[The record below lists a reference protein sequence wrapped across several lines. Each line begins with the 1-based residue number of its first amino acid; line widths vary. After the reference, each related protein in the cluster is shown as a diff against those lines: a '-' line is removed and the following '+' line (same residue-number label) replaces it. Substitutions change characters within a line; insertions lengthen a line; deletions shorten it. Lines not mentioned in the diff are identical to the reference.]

1 MKLHLEEIK
10 AKEIICFR
18 NRLREE
24 NTGEIMKSN
33 KLVVGILAHVDAGK
47 TTLSE
52 QILYKCGAIGKVGRV
67 DHQNT
72 FLDTHSLEKE
82 RGITIFSKQA
92 MFSLQ
97 DFRITL
103 LDTPGHVDFSTE
115 MERTLQALDYAILV
129 INGADGVQSHTRT
142 LWKLLS
148 RYQVPV
154 FLFVNKMDQN
164 GVEKD
169 SLLQELKQKLSS
181 DCVDFNQN
189 HDTENFLEEIAV
201 RDEAL
206 MEAFLEGEEPKRED
220 IQELI
225 LQRKIFPCFF
235 GSALKDFGVE
245 ELLEQMNLFM
255 KEKEYREE
263 FSARV
268 FKIGRDQQ
276 NNRLTYIKITGGSLK
291 VKQMLEGLEWR
302 KEESWKEKVDQIRLY
317 SGNTFEM
324 KEEVWAGEVC
334 AVTGLSKTYAGEALG
349 NETEDTVAFLE
360 PVLTY
365 RMELEE
371 NVNLHQAYE
380 KLQVLAQEDP
390 MLHMEWKEKLG
401 EIHVKV
407 MGEIQIEVLKK
418 LIKDRFSMDVEFGS
432 GHIVYKETIG
442 NTVEGVGHFEPLR
455 HYAEV
460 HLLLEPLPPGS
471 GLQFD
476 TTCSEDVLDKNWQRL
491 IMTHLMEKQH
501 VGVLTGSVI
510 TDMKMTILTG
520 KAHAKHTEGGDFRQA
535 TYRAIRQGLRKAKS
549 VLLEPVYEFV
559 LEVPSNMVG
568 RAMSDVQKMHGEIRI
583 SEEQNPGN
591 LEMTILEGSCP
602 VITMQEYQREVLAY
616 TKGCGRLECQMKGY
630 EPCHNPEEVMAQ
642 VGYDPDRDLENP
654 CGSVFCSHGAGVTID
669 WSEVEDHMHLEMVYR
684 EEDDSWKNE
693 VQEVRAVRREV
704 SRSIGTDEID
714 AILNRTYGANKKGN
728 DYVSPEGWNRGK
740 SKHAVESVTK
750 VYKGTPKKES
760 YLLVDGYNIIYAW
773 KELKEL
779 AAVSLDGARGKL
791 QDILCDYQAM
801 KGCQLMVVFDAYRL
815 QGHPVEV
822 LDYHNIRVVFTKEA
836 ETADQYI
843 EKFAVRHA
851 KEYSI
856 TVATSDGLEQII
868 IRGQGCALLSA
879 KDLQEEIERSKENF
893 KEQYVDQGSKERNLL
908 GDYLPEEIKNSLSD
922 KE

>member
-1 MKLHLEEIK
+1 
-10 AKEIICFR
+10 
-18 NRLREE
+18 
-24 NTGEIMKSN
+24 MKSN

-67 DHQNT
+67 DHQDT
-72 FLDTHSLEKE
+72 FLDTHSLERE

-92 MFSLQ
+92 LFSLP
-97 DFRITL
+97 DFEVTL
-103 LDTPGHVDFSTE
+103 LDTPGHVDFSAE
-115 MERTLQALDYAILV
+115 MERTLQVLDYAILV

-142 LWKLLS
+142 LWKLLR

-164 GVEKD
+164 GVEKEAI
-169 SLLQELKQKLSS
+169 LQELKNKLSS
-181 DCVDFNQN
+181 DCVDFQQKQ
-189 HDTENFLEEIAV
+189 DTEEFFEEIAV

-206 MEAFLEGEEPKRED
+206 METFLEGEEPKRED
-220 IQELI
+220 VQELI

-245 ELLEQMNLFM
+245 DFLEQMNLFM
-255 KEKEYREE
+255 KEKEYGKE
-263 FSARV
+263 FAARV
-268 FKIGRDQQ
+268 FKIGRDHQ
-276 NNRLTYIKITGGSLK
+276 NNRLTYMKITGGSLK
-291 VKQMLEGLEWR
+291 VKQMLEGLEWK
-302 KEESWKEKVDQIRLY
+302 KEESWREKADQIRLY
-317 SGNTFEM
+317 SGTSYEM
-324 KEEVWAGEVC
+324 REEVQAGGVC
-334 AVTGLSKTYAGEALG
+334 AITGLSKTYAGEALG
-349 NETEDTVAFLE
+349 AETEDTVAFLE

-380 KLQVLAQEDP
+380 KLQILAQEDP
-390 MLHMEWKEKLG
+390 TLHMEWKEKLG

-407 MGEIQIEVLKK
+407 MGDIQIEVLKK

-432 GHIVYKETIG
+432 GHIVYKETIE
-442 NTVEGVGHFEPLR
+442 NIVEGVGHFEPLR

-460 HLLLEPLPPGS
+460 HLLLEPLPAGS

-549 VLLEPVYEFV
+549 VLLEPVYEFT

-568 RAMSDVQKMHGEIRI
+568 RAMSDVQKMHGEIQI
-583 SEEQNPGN
+583 SENQNPGSCD
-591 LEMTILEGSCP
+591 MTILEGTCP
-602 VITMQEYQREVLAY
+602 VITMQEYPREVLAY

-630 EPCHNPEEVMAQ
+630 EPCHNPEEVMEQ
-642 VGYDPDRDLENP
+642 IGYDPDRDVEHP

-669 WSEVEDHMHLEMVYR
+669 WSEVEEHMHLEMVYR
-684 EEDDSWKNE
+684 EEDVSWKE
-693 VQEVRAVRREV
+693 EIQEVKAIRREV
-704 SRSIGTDEID
+704 SRSIGGDEID
-714 AILNRTYGANKKGN
+714 AILNRTYGANKKGS
-728 DYVSPEGWNRGK
+728 DYIAPQGWNRGRTK
-740 SKHAVESVTK
+740 NNAEPVTK
-750 VYKGTPKKES
+750 VYKGIPKKEA

-779 AAVSLDGARGKL
+779 AAISLDGARGKL

-822 LDYHNIRVVFTKEA
+822 IDYHNIRVVFTKEA

-856 TVATSDGLEQII
+856 TVATSDGLEQVI

-879 KDLQEEIERSKENF
+879 KDLQEEIERSKGSF
-893 KEQYVDQGSKERNLL
+893 KEQYMGQEVRDRILL
-908 GDYLPEEIKNSLSD
+908 EEYMPEDVLKHIESEKVT
-922 KE
+922 K

>member
-1 MKLHLEEIK
+1 
-10 AKEIICFR
+10 
-18 NRLREE
+18 
-24 NTGEIMKSN
+24 MKSN
-33 KLVVGILAHVDAGK
+33 HLVVGILAHVDAGK

-52 QILYKCGAIGKVGRV
+52 QILYKCKAIEKVGRV
-67 DHQNT
+67 DHQDT

-92 MFSLQ
+92 LFSLP
-97 DFRITL
+97 DFEVTL

-115 MERTLQALDYAILV
+115 MERTLQVLDYAVLV

-142 LWKLLS
+142 LWKLVQ

-154 FLFVNKMDQN
+154 FLFVNKMDQT
-164 GVEKD
+164 GIEKEP
-169 SLLQELKQKLSS
+169 LLQELKNRLSN
-181 DCVDFNQN
+181 DCVDFT
-189 HDTENFLEEIAV
+189 HSHTDENFREEIAV

-206 MEAFLEGEEPKRED
+206 MEAFLEGEEPEQKD
-220 IQELI
+220 IQNLI
-225 LQRKIFPCFF
+225 LQRQIFPCFF

-245 ELLEQMNLFM
+245 ELLEQMNLYM
-255 KEKEYREE
+255 CKKEYGEE
-263 FSARV
+263 FAARV
-268 FKIGRDQQ
+268 FKIGRDHQ
-276 NNRLTYIKITGGSLK
+276 NNRLTYMKITGGSLR
-291 VKQMLEGLEWR
+291 VKQTLEGLEWG
-302 KEESWKEKVDQIRLY
+302 KEEKWSEKADQLRFY
-317 SGNTFEM
+317 SGNTYEM
-324 KEEVWAGEVC
+324 KEIATAGQIC
-334 AVTGLSKTYAGEALG
+334 AVIGLGKTYAGEALG
-349 NETEDTVAFLE
+349 MEKEDTISILE

-365 RMELEE
+365 RLELLE
-371 NVNLHQAYE
+371 NINVHQAYE
-380 KLQVLAQEDP
+380 KIRLLAQEDP
-390 MLHMEWKEKLG
+390 GLHLEWKEKLS
-401 EIHVKV
+401 EIHIKV
-407 MGEIQIEVLKK
+407 MGDIQIEVLKQV
-418 LIKDRFSMDVEFGS
+418 IRDRFAMEVEFGS
-432 GHIVYKETIG
+432 GHIVYKETIE
-442 NTVEGVGHFEPLR
+442 NIVEGVGHFEPLR

-460 HLLLEPLPPGS
+460 HLLLEPLPQGS
-471 GLQFD
+471 GMQFD

-501 VGVLTGSVI
+501 VGVLTGSAI

-559 LEVPSNMVG
+559 LEVPTNMVG
-568 RAMSDVQKMHGEIRI
+568 RAMADVQKMYGEIAI
-583 SEEQNPGN
+583 SEEQNPAN
-591 LEMTILEGSCP
+591 IDMTILTGTCP
-602 VITMQEYQREVLAY
+602 VITMQEYQREVAAY

-630 EPCHNPEEVMAQ
+630 APCHNTEEVMEQ
-642 VGYDPDRDLENP
+642 INYDPDRDLENP

-684 EEDDSWKNE
+684 GEDDSWKE
-693 VQEVRAVRREV
+693 EIQEVKAVRREV
-704 SRSIGTDEID
+704 SRSIGTEEID

-728 DYVSPEGWNRGK
+728 DYIAPQGWNRSK
-740 SKHAVESVTK
+740 SQGRSEAVTK
-750 VYKGTPKKES
+750 VYRGTPKKEA

-779 AAVSLDGARGKL
+779 ATVSLDGARGKL
-791 QDILCDYQAM
+791 QDILCDYQGM
-801 KGCQLMVVFDAYRL
+801 KGCQVMVVFDAYRL

-856 TVATSDGLEQII
+856 TVATSDGLEQVI

-879 KDLQEEIERSKENF
+879 KDLQEEIRRSKADFE
-893 KEQYVDQGSKERNLL
+893 EQHMQTPMRDRNLL
-908 GDYLPEEIKNSLSD
+908 GEYLPEEIMNQLTD
-922 KE
+922 